1 MEGATTSII
10 PDAVLDTEFKVT
22 SYFKPSEE
30 AIDEIPSLEKVVSFP
45 TYYTVS
51 KEEWDE
57 IHNQYIDVDRTGWGV
72 EANTEELTGEGAVN
86 GHKEALIDGNL
97 NTFWHSQWDG
107 EGKNPPLPHIIIFD
121 MQKTQN
127 ILSIELA
134 RRQNNLD
141 LKAVMFSISDDKEN
155 WTELGKLDFPNDKV
169 PNAQIILLPKAI
181 SGRYFR
187 TTVTDSNNGVNASI
201 AEIMFTMGKK

>member
-1 MEGATTSII
+1 
-10 PDAVLDTEFKVT
+10 
-22 SYFKPSEE
+22 
-30 AIDEIPSLEKVVSFP
+30 
-45 TYYTVS
+45 
-51 KEEWDE
+51 
-57 IHNQYIDVDRTGWGV
+57 
-72 EANTEELTGEGAVN
+72 
-86 GHKEALIDGNL
+86 
-97 NTFWHSQWDG
+97 
-107 EGKNPPLPHIIIFD
+107 
-121 MQKTQN
+121 MQQTQN

-134 RRQNNLD
+134 RRKDNLD

-169 PNAQIILLPKAI
+169 PNAQIILLPKAV

>member
-1 MEGATTSII
+1 M
-10 PDAVLDTEFKVT
+10 
-22 SYFKPSEE
+22 
-30 AIDEIPSLEKVVSFP
+30 SFP

-51 KEEWDE
+51 KEEWNE
-57 IHNQYIDVDRTGWGV
+57 IQNQYIDVDRTGWGV

-86 GHKEALIDGNL
+86 GHKEALIDGDL

-107 EGKNPPLPHIIIFD
+107 EGKNPPLPHIITFD
-121 MQKTQN
+121 MQQTQN

-134 RRQNNLD
+134 RRKDNLD

-169 PNAQIILLPKAI
+169 PNAQIILLPKAV